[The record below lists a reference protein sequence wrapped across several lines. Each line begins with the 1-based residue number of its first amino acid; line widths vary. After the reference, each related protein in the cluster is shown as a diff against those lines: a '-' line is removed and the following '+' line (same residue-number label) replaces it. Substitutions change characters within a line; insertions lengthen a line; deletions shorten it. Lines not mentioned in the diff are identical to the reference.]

1 MGAALDLRML
11 EATASD
17 VLRSTFLPR
26 PVDIDVLAAWLSSEA
41 NTAAIDQL
49 ERDHAAFR
57 AEIDA
62 TQRRW
67 SCDEDM
73 SK

>member
-1 MGAALDLRML
+1 MGAALNLRML
-11 EATASD
+11 EASTREI
-17 VLRSTFLPR
+17 LTRSLPLPG
-26 PVDIDVLAAWLSSEA
+26 PVDIDGLTAWL
-41 NTAAIDQL
+41 TKLDQL
-49 ERDHAAFR
+49 ETDHAAFR

>member
-1 MGAALDLRML
+1 MRAAQYSRALDDV
-11 EATASD
+11 AT
-17 VLRSTFLPR
+17 RSLPLPG
-26 PVDIDVLAAWLSSEA
+26 PVDIDGLTAWL
-41 NTAAIDQL
+41 TKLDRL
-49 ERDHAAFR
+49 ETDHAAFR

-73 SK
+73 SR

>member
-1 MGAALDLRML
+1 MRAAQLSRALDDV
-11 EATASD
+11 AT
-17 VLRSTFLPR
+17 RSLPLPV
-26 PVDIDVLAAWLSSEA
+26 PVDIDGLTAWL
-41 NTAAIDQL
+41 TKLDQL
-49 ERDHAAFR
+49 ETDHAAFR

-73 SK
+73 SR